1 MSIELLTG
9 SNCYLSL
16 CVLGSMRYLI
26 GRLRCE
32 AVTAMSAAVMIIDIK
47 SHAIDVK
54 LIIDKQAL

>member
-1 MSIELLTG
+1 
-9 SNCYLSL
+9 
-16 CVLGSMRYLI
+16 MRYLI